1 MLHKKDRNKR
11 TEDDEGGDPFKLRI
25 LQCLPLLLDNTQQK
39 TLLADKTVS
48 DWGET
53 ITASQN
59 S

>member
-1 MLHKKDRNKR
+1 MMREEIL
-11 TEDDEGGDPFKLRI
+11 KLRI